1 MIIHSLF
8 WLTYFRLG
16 LWVCP
21 SVVTKRAIT
30 DADNGAMLPGQEIDK
45 EMLSKIVR
53 TIRRCSRYVP
63 FASCLTQ
70 ALAAKR
76 ILRSY
81 GQTSKV
87 KIGVATKDSTIEAH
101 AWLEVA
107 DKIVLGRV
115 AEQGRFSVMTSR
127 PQVLQ

>member
-30 DADNGAMLPGQEIDK
+30 DADNDTLLPDQEMDK

-81 GQTSKV
+81 GTESTV
-87 KIGVATKDSTIEAH
+87 KIGVAAKESSIEAH
-101 AWLEVA
+101 AWLEVE

-127 PQVLQ
+127 PQILQ